1 MTQRKLNKS
10 NEQFDKAIT
19 KLPLGV
25 SSNFRYWGDD
35 KTLYIKCGK
44 GARIWDLDDNE
55 YIEEKIQE
63 LQEAWDTI
71 QLTIHKEG

>member
-1 MTQRKLNKS
+1 MKIQEALR
-10 NEQFDKAIT
+10 II
-19 KLPLGV
+19 
-25 SSNFRYWGDD
+25 DD
-35 KTLYIKCGK
+35 LVTCEMEWL
-44 GARIWDLDDNE
+44 DDDNE